1 MKTLA
6 ALALLLATMLSIP
19 RAVVAQDVS
28 PLDQEK
34 LKQAGIA
41 ADRFIERFRQTRDF
55 GTVWKEFHMSDISCI
70 IKTSGFFSDEDY
82 RRLKFKDELLQR
94 FYVEV
99 MNSFYLRNIYDLSVA
114 SMDSKLSEEEITPRE
129 IRVMES
135 KATYVKTNGKEP
147 DSAKEV
153 EEMIVELRRSA
164 RLYLKY
170 MPRNAMKSVAWR
182 KNSAS
187 LIRQV
192 PDSERITSGRDD
204 FCVPDDVKVYI
215 VDRGLF
221 YFYFVEEN
229 GSMKVASLAI
239 GN

>member
-55 GTVWKEFHMSDISCI
+55 GTAWKQFQMSDISCV
-70 IKTSGFFSDEDY
+70 IKTNGFFSEEDY

-99 MNSFYLRNIYDLSVA
+99 MNYFYLRNIYDLSVA

-135 KATYVKTNGKEP
+135 KATYVKTNGREP

-192 PDSERITSGRDD
+192 PDSE
-204 FCVPDDVKVYI
+204 
-215 VDRGLF
+215 
-221 YFYFVEEN
+221 
-229 GSMKVASLAI
+229 
-239 GN
+239 